1 MHFWLRCRKSRSRA
15 PCSTRLTGVRTRFRP
30 QRRGR
35 PNRTGPS
42 ACGAWRLRAGIPPGT
57 KTPAVEAGVVGCSP
71 CESYAASFF
80 PREIRRPPGEGGKA
94 GQKPTLVRRRP
105 RSAAAWTAD
114 IRRVR
119 ELHTLS
125 SEFPE
130 PIPRP
135 AWGRLVRQGTTLDPP
150 ACGAMRY
157 RYCAL
162 RPSSRSVLRPSARAM
177 PVASCASPKGSGR
190 GCKPSP
196 PVFAVT
202 PRPAAEPEFRLHS
215 SPWRADALAIRVPQ
229 PACLRTRQAPGPHNG
244 GPKRFRLAS
253 RYRPGACTRD
263 EGPQAAMRTLP
274 PRARRGDHGSL
285 DLLGGLDGAHPLH
298 GCHPPVRVQLA
309 QLRHHPAGAPRR
321 R

>member
-1 MHFWLRCRKSRSRA
+1 MRSTA
-15 PCSTRLTGVRTRFRP
+15 GQLIAGVKCFDTEPANHGHRP
-30 QRRGR
+30 
-35 PNRTGPS
+35 PS
-42 ACGAWRLRAGIPPGT
+42 AGL
-57 KTPAVEAGVVGCSP
+57 
-71 CESYAASFF
+71 
-80 PREIRRPPGEGGKA
+80 

-274 PRARRGDHGSL
+274 PRARRGGITAPSTCSGASTARIHFMDATRQSGFSL
-285 DLLGGLDGAHPLH
+285 PSSATTPQVRRAVGDVGLVGRRPADLLSPPPGGAPGPPPAPR
-298 GCHPPVRVQLA
+298 CRSARPVR
-309 QLRHHPAGAPRR
+309 APGRR
-321 R
+321 WRGSI